1 MISKWRLFVGG
12 VAGLLFCFSAGAQRH
27 GAAPGRMASVRLG
40 SAARAVAMQPR
51 TSGPARQGL
60 PTARQSRV
68 TFVSSGGRVTS
79 GFVPTGDFAGFES
92 EDVPGLGFDFPHLAA
107 ISGALQNGSFRFGH
121 HEHNGGGPFVPIWF
135 GGYPFYYD
143 DSSYE
148 QAPQQ
153 TEPQPQIV
161 VIQQP
166 APAQP
171 VADSAG
177 EAENA
182 AVAPSPQASETVR
195 DVGEFILV
203 RRDGRI
209 VFASMFS
216 VVGEQLLYITP
227 EGLRHTIPVA
237 ELDADA
243 TQQMNEARGTIVQLH
258 N

>member
-1 MISKWRLFVGG
+1 MISKWRLFVAA
-12 VAGLLFCFSAGAQRH
+12 VAGLLFCFAVGAQTH
-27 GAAPGRMASVRLG
+27 GAAPGRMGSVRM
-40 SAARAVAMQPR
+40 SSSARAVTMQPR
-51 TSGPARQGL
+51 TTNTARQGL
-60 PTARQSRV
+60 PTVRQSRV
-68 TFVSSGGRVTS
+68 TFVSPSGRVTS
-79 GFVPTGDFAGFES
+79 GFAPTGDFAGFES

-153 TEPQPQIV
+153 AEPQPQII

-182 AVAPSPQASETVR
+182 AVAPSPQTSETVR

-243 TQQMNEARGTIVQLH
+243 TQQMNEAPGTIVQLH